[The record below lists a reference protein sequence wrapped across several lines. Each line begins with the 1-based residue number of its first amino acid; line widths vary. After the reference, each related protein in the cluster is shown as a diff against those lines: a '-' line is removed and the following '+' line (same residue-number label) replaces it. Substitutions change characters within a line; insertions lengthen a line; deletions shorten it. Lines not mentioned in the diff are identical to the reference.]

1 MTARDVPP
9 DRILRDLLASDP
21 DLNLER
27 YWGERSLFYN
37 PNRERSLGIIW
48 VSIKDHDGE
57 NDSSSYLDRDGVYR
71 LSFQLARDEYEYRF
85 GARPQRPAKGGV
97 VEIPDYDPTQL
108 HKFMPHPVYAWMS
121 WVMILSPSSAEF
133 EPLRPLMAESLEHV
147 RRRWSG

>member
-1 MTARDVPP
+1 MPARDVLSP
-9 DRILRDLLASDP
+9 DRILRDLLGGDP

-37 PNRERSLGIIW
+37 PHRDLGIIW

-71 LSFQLARDEYEYRF
+71 LSFQLARDAYEHRF
-85 GARPQRPAKGGV
+85 GARPPRPAKGGV
-97 VEIPDYDPTQL
+97 VEIPDYDPRRL

-121 WVMILSPSSAEF
+121 WVMILSPSPAEF
-133 EPLRPLMAESLEHV
+133 EPLRPLMAESLERV
-147 RRRWSG
+147 RRKWKRS